1 MIVLE
6 AEALE
11 ELREIGR
18 WYLRHRPEAADRCFQ
33 DFRAT
38 LRRVEAAPEAFPR
51 MHGAPLVRRAR
62 FGRYPYR
69 MCVPRD
75 EHRRGPRARHTAR
88 PSPAALLEGAR
99 SSVHVAGRS
108 RP

>member
-6 AEALE
+6 KEAME

-18 WYLRHRPEAADRCFQ
+18 WYALHRPHVADRYFE
-33 DFRAT
+33 DFRNT
-38 LRRVEAAPEAFPR
+38 LRRVEQTPEAFPR

-69 MCVPRD
+69 IVYLVATTGM
-75 EHRRGPRARHTAR
+75 
-88 PSPAALLEGAR
+88 
-99 SSVHVAGRS
+99 VHVLAIPHDKRRPLYWKGRL
-108 RP
+108 RRLT

>member
-38 LRRVEAAPEAFPR
+38 LRRVEVAPEAFPR
-51 MHGAPLVRRAR
+51 MHGAPHVRRAR

-69 MCVPRD
+69 IVYLVTNT
-75 EHRRGPRARHTAR
+75 RA
-88 PSPAALLEGAR
+88 
-99 SSVHVAGRS
+99 VHVLAIPHDRRRPLYWKGRV
-108 RP
+108 RRFT

>member
-1 MIVLE
+1 MIILE
-6 AEALE
+6 TEAIE

-18 WYLRHRPEAADRCFQ
+18 WYARHRPQAAARFFE

-38 LRRVEAAPEAFPR
+38 FRRVEAKSESFPR

-69 MCVPRD
+69 IVYVVAASGTVHVLAIPHD
-75 EHRRGPRARHTAR
+75 RRRPAYWQGRARRFT
-88 PSPAALLEGAR
+88 
-99 SSVHVAGRS
+99 
-108 RP
+108 

>member
-6 AEALE
+6 NEAIE

-18 WYLRHRPEAADRCFQ
+18 WYARHRPQAADRCFE
-33 DFRAT
+33 DFRKT
-38 LRRVEAAPEAFPR
+38 LRRIEEAPESFPR

-69 MCVPRD
+69 IVYVVAPTGRCMCW
-75 EHRRGPRARHTAR
+75 
-88 PSPAALLEGAR
+88 
-99 SSVHVAGRS
+99 RS
-108 RP
+108 RTIPHDRRRPFYWKGRTRRFT

>member
-6 AEALE
+6 SEAIE

-18 WYLRHRPEAADRCFQ
+18 WYLRHRPEAADRFFE
-33 DFRAT
+33 DFRST
-38 LRRVEAAPEAFPR
+38 LRRVDATPESFPR

-69 MCVPRD
+69 IVYLVAKT
-75 EHRRGPRARHTAR
+75 GT
-88 PSPAALLEGAR
+88 
-99 SSVHVAGRS
+99 VHVLAIPHDKRRPLYWKGRI
-108 RP
+108 RQFT